1 MIFLSKGIDR
11 NARKNVSY
19 NFRGDEMLDL
29 QYLLW
34 LQELRLSA
42 GSTLTDFMSFFT
54 SFGMKYSGII
64 MLFLFWSF
72 HKEAGML
79 TLFSSSFSTVINGLA
94 KSIVCAYRPWVRD
107 PQIVPPAEVKAG
119 ATGYSFPS
127 GHTAKATATFSM
139 WAWLT
144 RKRLYFAIPLL
155 LLTLVIGFTRN
166 FLGVH
171 TPQDVLCGFVIG
183 IISIVIACWLFQ
195 WEKQKSGRNW
205 IILLVSA
212 VAMAG
217 YYLFI
222 SLKSYPMDYV
232 DGKLLVDPSK
242 MAVDAWKDGGEFL
255 GVLFG
260 WCLEKQ
266 FVNFKIPT
274 CWFCKI
280 ARFIPG
286 AIILQFGAKPLR
298 EFCVRLTEPHIGA
311 FSAYFLLF
319 VFLVFFYPLIFTAI
333 EKRFAKK
340 CS

>member
-1 MIFLSKGIDR
+1 
-11 NARKNVSY
+11 
-19 NFRGDEMLDL
+19 MLDL

-42 GSTLTDFMSFFT
+42 GSTLTDFMCFIT
-54 SFGMKYSGII
+54 DFGPKYSLLI
-64 MLFLFWSF
+64 LFLVYWSL
-72 HKEAGML
+72 HKEYGSLA
-79 TLFSSSFSTVINGLA
+79 LFSSSLSPVINGLA
-94 KSIVCAYRPWVRD
+94 KSIVCAYRPWIRD
-107 PQIVPPAEVKAG
+107 PNIVPPAEVKVH

-127 GHTAKATATFSM
+127 GHTSIATALYGM

-144 RKRLYFAIPLL
+144 RKRLYLAIPLFLFFL
-155 LLTLVIGFTRN
+155 LIGFSRN

-171 TPQDVLCGFVIG
+171 TPQDVLCGFAIG

-195 WEKQKSGRNW
+195 WEKQKSGRDW
-205 IILLVSA
+205 IILLVFT
-212 VAMAG
+212 VAMIG
-217 YYLFI
+217 FYLYV

-232 DGKLLVDPSK
+232 DGKLLVDPSQ
-242 MAVDAWKDGGEFL
+242 MTVDAWKDGGEFL
-255 GVLFG
+255 GVLLG

-266 FVNFKIPT
+266 FVKFDIPT
-274 CWFCKI
+274 CWFCRI